1 MAQPDHPSLEDRP
14 VPELLRT
21 LSDQTAALVREELE
35 LARVEMTAKGKRAGV
50 GFGMFGAA
58 GAVTFW
64 MLGAL
69 TAAAI
74 LALSLAVAAWVAALI
89 VCGVLAIVAG
99 GLALVGRSEVAKG
112 VPPTPQQTVQTVK
125 EDVEVAR
132 DRVKAGRS

>member
-1 MAQPDHPSLEDRP
+1 MAQPDHPSHEDRS

-21 LSDQTAALVREELE
+21 LSDQTATLVREELE
-35 LARVEMTAKGKRAGV
+35 LAKVEMTAKGKRAGL
-50 GFGMFGAA
+50 GIGMFGAA
-58 GAVTFW
+58 GAVVYL

-74 LALSLAVAAWVAALI
+74 LALSLAVASWVAALI
-89 VCGVLAIVAG
+89 VCGVLAIIAG
-99 GLALVGRSEVAKG
+99 VLGLMGRSEVAKG